1 MNRKTQLLGI
11 DVGTSGLKAVLL
23 DSAGALVDEAGIP
36 YGTATP
42 SPGWAEQDPNDWWE
56 ALRLALRTLWER
68 GADSRTV
75 AAIGLTGQM
84 HSLVLT
90 GRDGT
95 SRCPSILWS
104 DGRTSAECQAI
115 TRLVGEDRLTSLT
128 GNRALAGFTAPK
140 ILWVR
145 RHWPEAL
152 AGATHMFL
160 PKDAVRFRMSGV
172 AATDMSDASG
182 TLLFD
187 TGRRSWS
194 LELAR
199 ELGVDSALLPP
210 CFEGT
215 DIVARVSAEAGAVL
229 GLVPGT
235 PIVAGGGDNAAA
247 AVGLGAVDPGVLTI
261 SIGTS
266 GVVLAPLER
275 YPGRPD
281 GTVQVHCHALPDR
294 WMAMAVTLSAGG
306 SLRWLRDTLAPLD
319 AGHALTY
326 ERLTSLAESAP
337 AGSDGLI
344 FLPYLTGERAPI
356 LDPAARG
363 AFFGL
368 HAGHGIG
375 HMVRAI
381 LEGVAFSQRQCLEQ
395 MRKAGATARVLRGA
409 GGGLASPLWRQIV
422 ADVLGVDLQ
431 LADPGLGAASGAA
444 VLAGLGVG
452 LLDGRAAGV
461 DWSAR
466 PLVHPHDADAE
477 VLNRAFD
484 RYRSLYPR
492 VSSLFH

>member
-42 SPGWAEQDPNDWWE
+42 SPGWTEQDPNDWWE

-68 GADSRTV
+68 GADPRTV

-104 DGRTSAECQAI
+104 DGRTLAECRAI

-152 AGATHMFL
+152 AGATHLFL

-194 LELAR
+194 LELAQ

-247 AVGLGAVDPGVLTI
+247 AVGLGAVDPGVLTL

-281 GTVQVHCHALPDR
+281 GTVQVHLATSTHLHRGRDQVEGAQVC
-294 WMAMAVTLSAGG
+294 
-306 SLRWLRDTLAPLD
+306 SLT
-319 AGHALTY
+319 
-326 ERLTSLAESAP
+326 
-337 AGSDGLI
+337 
-344 FLPYLTGERAPI
+344 
-356 LDPAARG
+356 
-363 AFFGL
+363 
-368 HAGHGIG
+368 
-375 HMVRAI
+375 
-381 LEGVAFSQRQCLEQ
+381 
-395 MRKAGATARVLRGA
+395 
-409 GGGLASPLWRQIV
+409 
-422 ADVLGVDLQ
+422 
-431 LADPGLGAASGAA
+431 
-444 VLAGLGVG
+444 
-452 LLDGRAAGV
+452 
-461 DWSAR
+461 
-466 PLVHPHDADAE
+466 
-477 VLNRAFD
+477 
-484 RYRSLYPR
+484 
-492 VSSLFH
+492 